1 MTPTPTFGRGAPTTT
16 STSRTHR
23 DFEPVRLP
31 LAQKENL
38 CRELLAEFG
47 ATTIRERPAHHELIH
62 GCLTG
67 SHSRQD
73 REPTASINYS
83 SLTARCLGCG
93 WASGILAWIAACR
106 GYDSSRE
113 AYLWLSERLGLDGSI
128 MGLSTLLAY
137 FDSIFERRVV
147 DHTIT
152 TFSERLLEPWAMVH
166 PYLTDPVS
174 EQGRG
179 IPLEN
184 VLAARLGYAEHYRIA
199 QRPDKTWITSERIV
213 IPHFW
218 KGALVGW
225 QTRRLDARDG
235 TAKVLNSVDFPKDST
250 LYHYDLSHDV
260 AVVVEGPLSVVR
272 HLDCV
277 PQTVATFGATVT
289 ARQVSLL
296 AQYPHIV
303 LCLDNDEAGW
313 KAVEGYNLYYRSGQ
327 LQEHKPGLG
336 EILGRYTR
344 VSVWENPYAADPADL
359 SGEDFHRLALREA
372 VPFSVWSRPTSLLCY
387 QCRRTAHPGPCL
399 TE

>member
-1 MTPTPTFGRGAPTTT
+1 MSLTPHFSRGALTTT
-16 STSRTHR
+16 STSRQHR
-23 DFEPVRLP
+23 DFEPVNLP
-31 LAQKENL
+31 LSQKESL
-38 CRELLAEFG
+38 CRELLGEFG
-47 ATTIRERPAHHELIH
+47 ATRIRERPAHHELIH

-67 SHSRQD
+67 VHSRQD
-73 REPTASINYS
+73 REPTASVNYD
-83 SLTARCLGCG
+83 SLTVRCLGCG

-106 GYDSSRE
+106 GYESSRE

-128 MGLSTLLAY
+128 MDLSSLLAY
-137 FDSIFERRVV
+137 FDAIFERRTV
-147 DHTIT
+147 DRTIT
-152 TFSERLLEPWAMVH
+152 TLSERLLEPWALVH

-184 VLAARLGYAEHYRIA
+184 VLKARLGYAEHYRIA
-199 QRPDKTWITSERIV
+199 QREDKTWITSERIT

-235 TAKVLNSVDFPKDST
+235 TAKYLSSVDFPKDST

-260 AVVVEGPLSVVR
+260 AVVVEAPLSVVR
-272 HLDCV
+272 HLDFV
-277 PQTVATFGATVT
+277 PQAVATFSATVT

-296 AQYPHIV
+296 AQYPRVV
-303 LCLDNDEAGW
+303 LCLDNDDAGW
-313 KAVEGYNLYYRSGQ
+313 KAVEGHDLYYRSGQ

-336 EILGRYTR
+336 EILSRYTE

-359 SGEDFHRLALREA
+359 SAEDFHRFALSEA
-372 VPFSVWSRPTSLLCY
+372 VPFSVWSRPTTLLCY
-387 QCRRTAHPGPCL
+387 QCHRTTHQGPCP
-399 TE
+399 TT